1 MGTHGTPRQKI
12 LLPPFAELKQITFH
26 IWPVA
31 DKTMIQCTGVYGDP
45 PDVLRRNL
53 GADVL
58 DYSVFQLPHLHQ
70 AVYAIG
76 DEIRAGWREL
86 STPKS

>member
-1 MGTHGTPRQKI
+1 M
-12 LLPPFAELKQITFH
+12 AQISFH
-26 IWPVA
+26 VWPHA
-31 DKTMIQCTGVYGDP
+31 DRTMITAVGVWQVDGET
-45 PDVLRRNL
+45 VRRNI

-86 STPKS
+86 SHPKS